1 MRINPHIFKAYDIR
15 GKYPSEFNEES
26 AEKIGAAAAVFFL
39 RKTKKKKPTILVCRD
54 VRISSPFLREAII
67 RGVNSQ
73 GCDALDVGIGTT
85 PFFYFLMH
93 RTDADGGI
101 MVTAS
106 HNPAEYNGF
115 KFRLKG
121 GSPVSYG
128 SGLEKIKAL
137 ALGRKIASKK
147 GIGRVLPPAKDYHKM
162 YLDFQTRGVVIDR
175 VRAVVDASG
184 GSCAYFLP
192 EFLARFPHLTYK
204 PLFFEPDGSFANH
217 PPNPLLSG
225 SQKFV
230 RREIENGHFNF
241 GAIFD
246 GDGDRVVFFDE
257 NGEMVRPDFIAALFM
272 IEELKRHK
280 NASFVFTVNTSR
292 GPREYLA
299 EKGAKIIL
307 SPIGYVNV
315 QPLMKKYGAQIGT
328 EISGHFS
335 FKKFFYDDSALMAFL
350 RLAQI
355 ISRTHRPLSQLVAP
369 FVRYISSEEINLS
382 IKDKKGALK
391 RVLEFYRGIPE
402 VKISKLDGISID
414 FPDWRFNLRPSNTEP
429 YIRLVIEARTQEMY
443 DEKMKELER
452 IIGKH

>member
-15 GKYPSEFNEES
+15 GKYPAEFDEAA

-39 RKTKKKKPTILVCRD
+39 RKTQKKKPTVLVCRD
-54 VRISSPFLREAII
+54 VRISSPLLKEAII
-67 RGVNSQ
+67 RGINLQ
-73 GCDALDVGIGTT
+73 GCDALDIGIGTT

-93 RTDADGGI
+93 RAGADGGI

-115 KFRLKG
+115 KFRTG
-121 GSPVSYG
+121 SGSPVSSG

-137 ALGRKIASKK
+137 VLGKKISPKK
-147 GIGRVLPPAKDYHKM
+147 SAGRILMPSRDYRKM
-162 YLDFQTRGVVIDR
+162 YLNFQAHGTSIGH
-175 VRAVVDASG
+175 VRAVVDTSG
-184 GSCAYFLP
+184 GSTTYFLP
-192 EFLARFPHLTYK
+192 ELLSRFHNLTYK
-204 PLFFEPDGSFANH
+204 PLFFEPDGSFSSH
-217 PPNPLLSG
+217 LPNPLLPG

-230 RREIENGHFNF
+230 RRELERGNFNF

-257 NGEMVRPDFIAALFM
+257 NGGMVRPDFIAALFM
-272 IEELKRHK
+272 EEELNRHK
-280 NASFVFTVNTSR
+280 GAKFVFAVNTSR

-299 EKGAKIIL
+299 EKGAKILL
-307 SPIGYVNV
+307 SPIGYANV
-315 QPLMKKYGAQIGT
+315 QPMMERYGALVGT

-355 ISRTHRPLSQLVAP
+355 LSRTHRPLSQLVVK
-369 FVRYISSEEINLS
+369 FMRYISSEEINLS
-382 IKDKKGALK
+382 IKDKKGAMR
-391 RVLEFYRGIPE
+391 RVLEFYRSIPG
-402 VKISKLDGISID
+402 VKISKLDGISVD

-429 YIRLVIEARTQEMY
+429 VIRLVLEARTQELY

-452 IIGKH
+452 LIGKR